1 MKSLRSSLRHF
12 INFLV
17 RHEWIVLVLF
27 AVFLLRLPT
36 LFEPNWYGDEEI
48 YLVMGQGLRKGLIFY
63 RDIFDHKPPLIYV
76 FAAIAQT
83 VFWFR
88 LMLMVVH
95 ALSVVYF
102 AKLSELLFTK
112 KTTMIFATSVYAFY
126 STIPLLE
133 GTIANGEN
141 FMTVPALIG
150 MYMLYR
156 MTTKK
161 TASSLFSWFAIGF
174 LFSLAF
180 LIKVPI
186 GFDFLA
192 GGIFWWWFSERNL
205 SLWSSVKK
213 LFSWPLMLMLLG
225 FFIPVLLS
233 VFYYSYVGAF
243 EPYVRSVLMQNIGY
257 IKSWTEGGQQT
268 SMLSNPLVWRL
279 LLIGGFL
286 LVLGR
291 LKKYTTFSL
300 QMLFLSIWLLF
311 SVYGALLSNR
321 PYPHYL
327 LQPLIPAVF
336 LAFLLL
342 EEIFSTRKK
351 DAFVG
356 FLSIFIGGIMVFQ
369 IGFSHYP
376 TVSYYKNFIL
386 YALGRIDRGTYEGFY
401 PAALKRNQQIAAYL
415 RSRTQPTER
424 VFVWGEEPAIYDMAD
439 RLPVGKYMVSFH
451 IRDFPNGFADTYN
464 ALLQYKPNYIVVI
477 PQQVPPFPEIETM
490 LATDYLQVHQ
500 IENVLIYRRVLP
512 KLIGNT
518 L

>member
-161 TASSLFSWFAIGF
+161 TASLLFSWFAIGF

-279 LLIGGFL
+279 LLIGVFL

-300 QMLFLSIWLLF
+300 QMLFLSIWLLC
-311 SVYGALLSNR
+311 LLYME
-321 PYPHYL
+321 PYFPID
-327 LQPLIPAVF
+327 LILITFYNPSF
-336 LAFLLL
+336 QRFFLL
-342 EEIFSTRKK
+342 FS
-351 DAFVG
+351 
-356 FLSIFIGGIMVFQ
+356 
-369 IGFSHYP
+369 Y
-376 TVSYYKNFIL
+376 
-386 YALGRIDRGTYEGFY
+386 
-401 PAALKRNQQIAAYL
+401 
-415 RSRTQPTER
+415 SR
-424 VFVWGEEPAIYDMAD
+424 
-439 RLPVGKYMVSFH
+439 
-451 IRDFPNGFADTYN
+451 RDF
-464 ALLQYKPNYIVVI
+464 
-477 PQQVPPFPEIETM
+477 
-490 LATDYLQVHQ
+490 
-500 IENVLIYRRVLP
+500 
-512 KLIGNT
+512 
-518 L
+518 